1 MIIRRK
7 EIIMSWTAV
16 LIVGIICWAIVAMTQ
31 GGKSISKKDKVS
43 VSEMQNEHE
52 QLKAEIVA
60 MAERLA
66 VLEKIVTD
74 EKYQL
79 NKEFESLKD

>member
-1 MIIRRK
+1 MD
-7 EIIMSWTAV
+7 MTAV
-16 LIVGIICWAIVAMTQ
+16 AIVAIICWAIVSLSKPSA
-31 GGKSISKKDKVS
+31 SKKKD
-43 VSEMQNEHE
+43 NA
-52 QLKAEIVA
+52 LKQEFEADQAQMKQELQE

-79 NKEFESLKD
+79 NKAFDSLK

>member
-1 MIIRRK
+1 MD
-7 EIIMSWTAV
+7 MTA
-16 LIVGIICWAIVAMTQ
+16 IAIVAIICYAIVSLSKNRTP
-31 GGKSISKKDKVS
+31 SKKNKS
-43 VSEMQNEHE
+43 FESQLQSEHAQMQHE
-52 QLKAEIVA
+52 LAS

-79 NKEFESLKD
+79 NKEFNAL

>member
-1 MIIRRK
+1 MDI
-7 EIIMSWTAV
+7 TAIA
-16 LIVGIICWAIVAMTQ
+16 IVGIICYGIVSLSKNRSP
-31 GGKSISKKDKVS
+31 GK
-43 VSEMQNEHE
+43 QNKALENQLREEHE
-52 QLKAEIVA
+52 QMQKELHV

-79 NKEFESLKD
+79 KREFDAL

>member
-1 MIIRRK
+1 MDI
-7 EIIMSWTAV
+7 TA
-16 LIVGIICWAIVAMTQ
+16 IAIVAIICGSIVSLTKH
-31 GGKSISKKDKVS
+31 KSPNKKTKNDTAQLQQEHS
-43 VSEMQNEHE
+43 QMQKELN
-52 QLKAEIVA
+52 Q

-79 NKEFESLKD
+79 NREFESLK

>member
-1 MIIRRK
+1 
-7 EIIMSWTAV
+7 MSWTAV

-31 GGKSISKKDKVS
+31 GRKSTSKKDKVS

-52 QLKAEIVA
+52 QLKAEIAA

>member
-1 MIIRRK
+1 
-7 EIIMSWTAV
+7 MSWTAV
-16 LIVGIICWAIVAMTQ
+16 FIVGLICWAIVEMTK
-31 GGKSISKKDKVS
+31 GNKSASKKDRGLI
-43 VSEMQNEHE
+43 SELQQEHE
-52 QLKAEIVA
+52 QLKAEIKT

-79 NKEFESLKD
+79 NKEFDSLKD

>member
-1 MIIRRK
+1 MD
-7 EIIMSWTAV
+7 MTAIA
-16 LIVGIICWAIVAMTQ
+16 IVAIICWAIVSLS
-31 GGKSISKKDKVS
+31 KNRSPSKKSKTVES
-43 VSEMQNEHE
+43 QLQSEHAQMQKE
-52 QLKAEIVA
+52 LDV

-79 NKEFESLKD
+79 NKELNSL

>member
-1 MIIRRK
+1 MNLTTIF
-7 EIIMSWTAV
+7 
-16 LIVGIICWAIVAMTQ
+16 IVGIIAWAVV
-31 GGKSISKKDKVS
+31 SITNRPRPNKKNANIE
-43 VSEMQNEHE
+43 SELKAEHE
-52 QLKAEIVA
+52 QMKQELAQ

-79 NKEFESLKD
+79 NKEFDSLKD

>member
-1 MIIRRK
+1 MQK
-7 EIIMSWTAV
+7 ELDV
-16 LIVGIICWAIVAMTQ
+16 
-31 GGKSISKKDKVS
+31 
-43 VSEMQNEHE
+43 
-52 QLKAEIVA
+52 

-79 NKEFESLKD
+79 NKELNSL